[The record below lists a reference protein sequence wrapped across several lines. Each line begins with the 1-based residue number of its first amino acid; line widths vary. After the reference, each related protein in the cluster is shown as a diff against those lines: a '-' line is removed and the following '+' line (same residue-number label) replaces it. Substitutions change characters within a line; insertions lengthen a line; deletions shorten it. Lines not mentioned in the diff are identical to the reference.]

1 MEVFDFIVVGGG
13 SAGSIV
19 ATRLADSGASVCL
32 LEAGPMDNRLWI
44 QVPAG
49 VAKVH
54 GDPSVT
60 WGYEVSGPAGTGRM
74 TPARHGRVIGGS
86 GSVNGMILNRGA
98 AADYDGWA
106 ARGNPGWS
114 YEEVLPYFK
123 RTERR
128 IGAGDDRYRGRK
140 GPMPVND
147 SDWRH
152 PLSEAFRDAAV
163 NSGLPLDPDFN
174 GPKPDGVCR
183 VQHNLHE
190 GRRQS
195 SARTVLHPGMVRH
208 RFSRQLTVRTEVEVL
223 RILFEDQRAI
233 GVRYAGP
240 GREMEMFARAEVIL
254 CAGAIASPKLLQV
267 SGVGPADVL
276 ADIGVPVVKV
286 LEGVGRNLQD
296 HYHVRM
302 AWGIRNA
309 ITINSLTRGP
319 RFLLEVLK
327 WQAGRPGLIGS
338 SPLQMLATVRSST
351 ELPAPDVML
360 IFSPGSFT
368 AVSGRVT
375 TSPGASCIVWQMRPS
390 SRGTVRA
397 TSKDARVLPAI
408 NPDYLSTEEDRR
420 ALVGGM
426 RVLRRIVA
434 CEPFAA
440 YVTGENTPGA
450 AASDDAALLE
460 FACGTGLTSFHF
472 AGSNRMGPADDAL
485 AVVDHQLKVHGIEGL
500 RVCDASI
507 MPTIPSGNTNAASMM
522 IGEKAADLILGRT
535 AA

>member
-32 LEAGPMDNRLWI
+32 LEAGPMDNRFWI

-60 WGYEVSGPAGTGRM
+60 WGYEVAGPAGSGRM

-106 ARGNPGWS
+106 AQGNPGWS
-114 YEEVLPYFK
+114 YDEVLPYFK

-128 IGAGDDRYRGRK
+128 IGGGDDRYRGRK

-147 SDWRH
+147 SDWHH
-152 PLSEAFRDAAV
+152 PLSEAFRDAAI
-163 NSGLPLDPDFN
+163 NGGIPLDADLN

-183 VQHNLHE
+183 VQHNLHD
-190 GRRQS
+190 GQRQS
-195 SARTVLHPGMVRH
+195 SARAVLHPGMVRH

-223 RILFEDQRAI
+223 RILFEGQRAI

-240 GREMEMFARAEVIL
+240 GREMDMFARAEVIL
-254 CAGAIASPKLLQV
+254 CAGAMASPKLLQV
-267 SGVGPADVL
+267 SGIGPASLL
-276 ADIGVPVVKV
+276 AEIGVPVVKA

-302 AWGIRNA
+302 SWGIRNA
-309 ITINSLTRGP
+309 VTINSLTRGA
-319 RFLLEVLK
+319 RFAGEVLK
-327 WQAGRPGLIGS
+327 WVIGRPGLIRS
-338 SPLQMLATVRSST
+338 SPLQMLATVRSSPG
-351 ELPAPDVML
+351 LPAPDVTL

-397 TSKDARVLPAI
+397 KSKDARVLPDI

-420 ALVGGM
+420 AIVGGM
-426 RVLRRIVA
+426 RVLRGIAVCA
-434 CEPFAA
+434 PLAD
-440 YVTGENTPGA
+440 YITGENTPGA
-450 AASDDAALLE
+450 TASDDAALLD
-460 FACGTGLTSFHF
+460 FARSTGLTSFHF
-472 AGSNRMGPADDAL
+472 VGSNRMGPAGDAE
-485 AVVDHQLKVHGIEGL
+485 AVVDHELRVHGIEGL

-507 MPTIPSGNTNAASMM
+507 MPAIPSGNTNAASMM

-535 AA
+535 AR

>member
-1 MEVFDFIVVGGG
+1 MEAFDFIVIGGG
-13 SAGSIV
+13 SSGSIV
-19 ATRLADSGASVCL
+19 TARLADAGCSVCL
-32 LEAGPMDNRLWI
+32 LEAGPMDSKFWI
-44 QVPAG
+44 HVPAG

-60 WGYEVSGPAGTGRM
+60 WGYEVAGPAGTGRM

-106 ARGNPGWS
+106 SQGNAGWS
-114 YEEVLPYFK
+114 YAEVLPYFM

-128 IGAGDDRYRGRK
+128 IGAGDDRYRGRS
-140 GPMPVND
+140 GPMPVTD

-152 PLSEAFRDAAV
+152 PLADAFHYAAV
-163 NSGLPLDPDFN
+163 NSGLPDDPDLN
-174 GPKPDGVCR
+174 GPAPDGVCR
-183 VQHNLHE
+183 VQHNLHR
-190 GRRQS
+190 GRRMS
-195 SARTVLHPGMVRH
+195 SARALLHPAMQRH
-208 RFSRQLTVRTEVEVL
+208 GKNGTLDVRTGAQVL
-223 RILFEDQRAI
+223 RILFEGMRAV

-240 GREMEMFARAEVIL
+240 GGEVEVRARREVIL
-254 CAGAIASPKLLQV
+254 CAGALASPKILQV
-267 SGVGPADVL
+267 SG
-276 ADIGVPVVKV
+276 IGSAALLQALDVPVVNA

-302 AWGIRNA
+302 SYGIRNA
-309 ITINSLTRGP
+309 VTINSLASGP
-319 RFLLEVLK
+319 RFAVEVLK
-327 WQAGRPGLIGS
+327 WLAGRPGLIRS
-338 SPLQMLATVRSST
+338 SPLQMLATVRSRPD
-351 ELPAPDVML
+351 LPAPDVTL

-375 TSPGASCIVWQMRPS
+375 TTPGASCIVWQMRPS

-397 TSKDARVLPAI
+397 KSKDARDLPVI
-408 NPDYLSTEEDRR
+408 DPDYLSAEEDRR

-426 RVLRRIVA
+426 RVLRRI
-434 CEPFAA
+434 FAA
-440 YVTGENTPGA
+440 PPLSDYVTGENVPGV
-450 AASDDAALLE
+450 ASADDAALLE
-460 FACGTGLTSFHF
+460 FARTTGLTSFHF
-472 AGSNRMGPADDAL
+472 AGSNRMGPRSDAL
-485 AVVDHQLKVHGIEGL
+485 AVVDADLRVHGIDGL

-522 IGEKAADLILGRT
+522 IGEKGADLILCRT